1 MDSHEQLNEEMEM
14 DMEMDSGSEGE
25 KSRASNYVS
34 GSLEDEKPSCQA
46 EDSAEPA
53 AAMCGAPTLQVGFE
67 VTNTVVISEEVKG
80 ANGENGSLSSSL
92 KGEGSPTRNC
102 VLDGRCILVSVICVI
117 AILGA
122 KRARIAVD
130 EHQPSVHFVYNSLTR
145 ASRQKLEELLQ
156 QWSEWHAKHVSS
168 SNDPSDVLES
178 GEETFFPALNV
189 GLEKTSAVSFWM
201 DKQTRNDKNKDFV
214 PVDDN
219 SVPLYDRGYAL
230 GLTSADGSS
239 NLDGRLREYMCLGKN
254 RKFRLKDHADIQAKP
269 YLASYIKLSMVNT
282 LQNSPYFLYCFC
294 FSAMIC
300 LNIRVRI
307 KVARFWVD
315 IWWIIGL
322 EIVDDAARCFNCG
335 SYSHSLRDCTRPR
348 DSAAVN
354 IARKQHKTRRNQ
366 NASSRN
372 PTRYYQDSPT
382 GKYAGLRPGAL
393 DDVTRQ
399 LLGLGELDPPPWLNR
414 MRELGY
420 PPGYLDVDD
429 EDEPS
434 GITIYTDREIA
445 EQEDGEIVEV
455 DYSKPKRKMTI
466 EFPGINAPI
475 PKNADDKL
483 WAVGPAPSGSDT
495 SNSSRT
501 HHRSNHSSDYG
512 SRGYFREQRSSGD
525 FRDDGPPGDPG
536 YGSYTHS
543 FHPRYGGHDSLA
555 RSPSMSRSYSD
566 DRRSPLHEEEPP
578 RPFSFHSLHYSS
590 SERLS
595 SSFDRDFGRF
605 GSSTS
610 GSLPDRDYDRTSR
623 MHSDDRY
630 SRSWR

>member
-25 KSRASNYVS
+25 KSRASNCVS
-34 GSLEDEKPSCQA
+34 GSLEDEKPPCQA

-53 AAMCGAPTLQVGFE
+53 ATMCGAPLLQVGFE
-67 VTNTVVISEEVKG
+67 VTKTVVISEEVKG

-102 VLDGRCILVSVICVI
+102 VLDGRS
-117 AILGA
+117 ILGA

-189 GLEKTSAVSFWM
+189 GLEKNSAVSFWM

-239 NLDGRLREYMCLGKN
+239 NLDG
-254 RKFRLKDHADIQAKP
+254 
-269 YLASYIKLSMVNT
+269 
-282 LQNSPYFLYCFC
+282 
-294 FSAMIC
+294 
-300 LNIRVRI
+300 
-307 KVARFWVD
+307 
-315 IWWIIGL
+315 GL

-483 WAVGPAPSGSDT
+483 WAAGPSGSDT

-501 HHRSNHSSDYG
+501 HHRSNYSSDYG

-566 DRRSPLHEEEPP
+566 GKRSPLHEEEPS

>member
-102 VLDGRCILVSVICVI
+102 VLDGRS
-117 AILGA
+117 ILGA

-239 NLDGRLREYMCLGKN
+239 NLDGYM
-254 RKFRLKDHADIQAKP
+254 
-269 YLASYIKLSMVNT
+269 LSLT
-282 LQNSPYFLYCFC
+282 
-294 FSAMIC
+294 
-300 LNIRVRI
+300 
-307 KVARFWVD
+307 
-315 IWWIIGL
+315 II
-322 EIVDDAARCFNCG
+322 
-335 SYSHSLRDCTRPR
+335 
-348 DSAAVN
+348 
-354 IARKQHKTRRNQ
+354 
-366 NASSRN
+366 
-372 PTRYYQDSPT
+372 
-382 GKYAGLRPGAL
+382 L
-393 DDVTRQ
+393 D
-399 LLGLGELDPPPWLNR
+399 EN
-414 MRELGY
+414 
-420 PPGYLDVDD
+420 
-429 EDEPS
+429 
-434 GITIYTDREIA
+434 
-445 EQEDGEIVEV
+445 
-455 DYSKPKRKMTI
+455 
-466 EFPGINAPI
+466 
-475 PKNADDKL
+475 
-483 WAVGPAPSGSDT
+483 
-495 SNSSRT
+495 
-501 HHRSNHSSDYG
+501 
-512 SRGYFREQRSSGD
+512 
-525 FRDDGPPGDPG
+525 
-536 YGSYTHS
+536 
-543 FHPRYGGHDSLA
+543 
-555 RSPSMSRSYSD
+555 
-566 DRRSPLHEEEPP
+566 
-578 RPFSFHSLHYSS
+578 
-590 SERLS
+590 
-595 SSFDRDFGRF
+595 
-605 GSSTS
+605 
-610 GSLPDRDYDRTSR
+610 
-623 MHSDDRY
+623 
-630 SRSWR
+630 

>member
-14 DMEMDSGSEGE
+14 DMEMDSGSEDE
-25 KSRASNYVS
+25 KSRARNCVS
-34 GSLEDEKPSCQA
+34 GSLEDEKPPCQA
-46 EDSAEPA
+46 EDPADPA
-53 AAMCGAPTLQVGFE
+53 ATMCGAPTLQVGFE
-67 VTNTVVISEEVKG
+67 VTKTVVISEEVKG

-102 VLDGRCILVSVICVI
+102 VLDGRS
-117 AILGA
+117 ILGA

-239 NLDGRLREYMCLGKN
+239 NLDG
-254 RKFRLKDHADIQAKP
+254 
-269 YLASYIKLSMVNT
+269 
-282 LQNSPYFLYCFC
+282 
-294 FSAMIC
+294 
-300 LNIRVRI
+300 
-307 KVARFWVD
+307 
-315 IWWIIGL
+315 GL

-483 WAVGPAPSGSDT
+483 WAAGPAPSGSDT

-566 DRRSPLHEEEPP
+566 GRRSPLHEEEPP